1 MRTEEEIRKLIMTME
16 DGLEKYKE
24 QYDNMFLKNT
34 VNGIPVL
41 VEETDIYKIVKNQL
55 VSLYWVLGENIKK
68 GL

>member
-1 MRTEEEIRKLIMTME
+1 MRTEEEIRKLIITME

-24 QYDNMFLKNT
+24 QYNNMFLKNT